1 MMPPYLKPRLS
12 ISYIQFEYE
21 TMKPCSPYAAQRNTG
36 KLYAFQKHP
45 GFHFVSSG
53 LRLLA
58 VDYLG

>member
-36 KLYAFQKHP
+36 KLYAFQNIPDSTSFHP
-45 GFHFVSSG
+45 GY
-53 LRLLA
+53 A
-58 VDYLG
+58 Y